1 VYKIGVFDSGIG
13 GKSVANAIEIALP
26 EDEVI
31 FINDSKNVPYGTK
44 TPEELHN
51 LVLPILHDLAGRVD
65 VVVIACNTISTL
77 FSGKLREAI
86 NKPIVALDP
95 MIKPASEQ
103 TKTGVIA
110 VCATPATLRSDR
122 YAWLKQEHASNITV
136 LEPDCSN
143 WSALIEANSMDTR
156 QIEDMVNDAC
166 SNKADVIVLGCTHYH
181 WIEHDI
187 KKVAHKYGAKVI
199 QPESAIVKQVKR
211 VLGRLR

>member
-1 VYKIGVFDSGIG
+1 MYKIGVFDSGIG

-31 FINDSKNVPYGTK
+31 FINDSKNVPYGMK
-44 TPEELHN
+44 TPEELYN

-122 YAWLKQEHASNITV
+122 YTWLKQEYTSNITV

-143 WSALIEANSMDTR
+143 WSALIEANSMNTR

-187 KKVAHKYGAKVI
+187 KKVAHRHGTKVI